1 MIAMADFTFIILDYL
16 MAFFNFLEFA
26 PTKTSFCELY
36 AITVIML
43 VDAVFVC
50 VNYTLCGS
58 HNNTLFSSNWTLVIL
73 CISSFTLVRAQ
84 IETIRA
90 KLRK

>member
-16 MAFFNFLEFA
+16 MALYIFWSLHPQKQA
-26 PTKTSFCELY
+26 PPM
-36 AITVIML
+36 TVIML

-73 CISSFTLVRAQ
+73 CISSFTLVRAK